1 MNRHEF
7 LTRTCSICWSTLF
20 FPEETNKMV
29 HCCKLECEHMFHIN
43 CISQSINSNHL
54 NCPECRNP
62 ILINKIKNLNRS
74 LELAIR
80 DDAFNHNEVDES
92 LREHFINSGLKVD
105 DYPYH
110 KLVFERWLH
119 EVKSEAKDANEIV
132 AKDEAKDEAKDTNE
146 IVVKG

>member
-1 MNRHEF
+1 
-7 LTRTCSICWSTLF
+7 
-20 FPEETNKMV
+20 
-29 HCCKLECEHMFHIN
+29 MFHIN